1 LVGTQL
7 APNSHWLLPAALMAL
22 AGLGQGF
29 FNPSNQMALIGAVP
43 RAYRG
48 FATGMVQM
56 VFGLGALLGTAF
68 GSALLTMMFRYATGL
83 HDATPDPRHAGP
95 FVFAMNMTFA
105 VCLALTAIALVASL
119 LRGSAT
125 AAGESPSS

>member
-1 LVGTQL
+1 VS
-7 APNSHWLLPAALMAL
+7 PHFAATGPSIYATFPLK
-22 AGLGQGF
+22 GF

-56 VFGLGALLGTAF
+56 VFGLGALLGTAL

-83 HDATPDPRHAGP
+83 RDATPDPRHAGP
-95 FVFAMNMTFA
+95 FVFAMNAAFA
-105 VCLALTAIALVASL
+105 VCLGLTAIALVASL
-119 LRGSAT
+119 LRGPAT
-125 AAGESPSS
+125 AASEPPSS